1 MTFWVGL
8 LSIFNYSWQQEE
20 QYCKWMAAC
29 KLAAKGKTMADSS
42 YDNEVKSLQT
52 FLNMQ
57 HPSSQPV
64 VTPHD
69 LNIEAEDFISP
80 RFFKKVKSKQV

>member
-1 MTFWVGL
+1 
-8 LSIFNYSWQQEE
+8 
-20 QYCKWMAAC
+20 MAAC